1 MKKLATLLLAILTV
15 LSVLTLSACGPK
27 KEDGTEVSI
36 TVIVVDDRGEETKYE
51 LTTTRAYLADALL
64 DEKLASGTTTVEY
77 GLMINTV
84 DGILADWNVNGA
96 YWAIYVGDEM
106 AMVGASSIELADGG
120 LYRLVYTK

>member
-27 KEDGTEVSI
+27 KEDGTEVGI
-36 TVIVVDDRGEETKYE
+36 TVVVVDGEGAENRHE
-51 LTTTRAYLADALL
+51 FRTTRAYLADALL
-64 DEKLASGTTTVEY
+64 DEKIASGAMSEY
-77 GLMINTV
+77 GLVIDTA